1 MEYIADENDLGL
13 LNQMPEEAYDDAS
26 VLRTTA
32 ALAFGGLFAV
42 ALLLRVLGPFALRSA
57 RGAGDAGAARR
68 RPRGPRARRVLGLL
82 APVVLGVVG
91 LRAAGRSRRSG
102 YPQRPR
108 SRG

>member
-13 LNQMPEEAYDDAS
+13 LNQMPEEAHDDAS

-32 ALAFGGLFAV
+32 ALAFGGLLAA

-57 RGAGDAGAARR
+57 REAGGAGAAR
-68 RPRGPRARRVLGLL
+68 PRPRARRVLGLL
-82 APVVLGVVG
+82 APVLLGVVG
-91 LRAAGRSRRSG
+91 IRAAGRSRRSG
-102 YPQRPR
+102 YPRRAR